1 MTKYIDSV
9 RAALEEMAQKKK
21 MHEGECSE
29 VELDEAQKLF
39 MFKTK
44 AEADKKA
51 KQVNGKVLELKRAM
65 DGNLF
70 AVIVKGRGLTNEEVD
85 LNEGVEEAMDPVN
98 PKAVKKDFKDRKD
111 KDIDNDGD
119 VDDSDEYL
127 HKKRKAISKS
137 KGKNEDEPEGEKGET
152 AKMNPKKEQKVTK
165 EDIQKEAL
173 RGRRAP
179 KMTYALVG
187 AKDMKIYSTGSDERD
202 LRLDKRSLEKRFKQP
217 LKLARLKTAQS
228 IGDKVDK
235 SQIKESTIRDRLM
248 SIWEDAAGA
257 KRMKDQNREPMTKDD
272 ERSAKKMKDGHGAPN
287 RAGEI
292 GKEADDT
299 DKAERSGPSKK
310 ARPNDNMQGDR
321 NVINKI
327 ANAYKKL
334 GSGKDM

>member
-9 RAALEEMAQKKK
+9 RAALEEMAQIEEKKK
-21 MHEGECSE
+21 MKKIPENDYENDDDDD
-29 VELDEAQKLF
+29 DE
-39 MFKTK
+39 
-44 AEADKKA
+44 EE
-51 KQVNGKVLELKRAM
+51 NGKKKKNGKKDDM
-65 DGNLF
+65 D
-70 AVIVKGRGLTNEEVD
+70 
-85 LNEGVEEAMDPVN
+85 EAMDPVN

-152 AKMNPKKEQKVTK
+152 ATMNPKKEQKAT
-165 EDIQKEAL
+165 
-173 RGRRAP
+173 
-179 KMTYALVG
+179 
-187 AKDMKIYSTGSDERD
+187 
-202 LRLDKRSLEKRFKQP
+202 
-217 LKLARLKTAQS
+217 
-228 IGDKVDK
+228 
-235 SQIKESTIRDRLM
+235 KESTIRDRLM

>member
-9 RAALEEMAQKKK
+9 RAALEEMAQIEEKKK
-21 MHEGECSE
+21 MKKIPENDYENDDDDDDDEEENGKKKKNGKKDDM
-29 VELDEAQKLF
+29 DEAV
-39 MFKTK
+39 TS
-44 AEADKKA
+44 ADKKPETF
-51 KQVNGKVLELKRAM
+51 VGPDGKTRTRLVPTTKKS
-65 DGNLF
+65 DQ
-70 AVIVKGRGLTNEEVD
+70 T
-85 LNEGVEEAMDPVN
+85 EAMDPVD

-152 AKMNPKKEQKVTK
+152 ATMNPKKEQKAT
-165 EDIQKEAL
+165 
-173 RGRRAP
+173 
-179 KMTYALVG
+179 
-187 AKDMKIYSTGSDERD
+187 
-202 LRLDKRSLEKRFKQP
+202 
-217 LKLARLKTAQS
+217 
-228 IGDKVDK
+228 
-235 SQIKESTIRDRLM
+235 KESTIRDRLM

>member
-9 RAALEEMAQKKK
+9 RAALEEMAQIEEKKK
-21 MHEGECSE
+21 MKKIPENDYENDDDDD
-29 VELDEAQKLF
+29 DE
-39 MFKTK
+39 
-44 AEADKKA
+44 EE
-51 KQVNGKVLELKRAM
+51 NGKKKKNGKKDDM
-65 DGNLF
+65 D
-70 AVIVKGRGLTNEEVD
+70 
-85 LNEGVEEAMDPVN
+85 EAMDPVN

-152 AKMNPKKEQKVTK
+152 AVMNPKKE
-165 EDIQKEAL
+165 
-173 RGRRAP
+173 
-179 KMTYALVG
+179 
-187 AKDMKIYSTGSDERD
+187 
-202 LRLDKRSLEKRFKQP
+202 EK
-217 LKLARLKTAQS
+217 AT
-228 IGDKVDK
+228 
-235 SQIKESTIRDRLM
+235 KESTIRDRLM

-292 GKEADDT
+292 GKEADTT
-299 DKAERSGPSKK
+299 DAAEKSSPSPK

>member
-9 RAALEEMAQKKK
+9 RAALEEMAQIEEKKK
-21 MHEGECSE
+21 MKKIPENDYENDDDDDDDD
-29 VELDEAQKLF
+29 DE
-39 MFKTK
+39 
-44 AEADKKA
+44 EE
-51 KQVNGKVLELKRAM
+51 NGKKKKNGKKDDM
-65 DGNLF
+65 D
-70 AVIVKGRGLTNEEVD
+70 
-85 LNEGVEEAMDPVN
+85 EAMDPVN

-152 AKMNPKKEQKVTK
+152 ATMNPKKE
-165 EDIQKEAL
+165 
-173 RGRRAP
+173 
-179 KMTYALVG
+179 
-187 AKDMKIYSTGSDERD
+187 
-202 LRLDKRSLEKRFKQP
+202 EK
-217 LKLARLKTAQS
+217 AT
-228 IGDKVDK
+228 
-235 SQIKESTIRDRLM
+235 KESTIRDRLM

-292 GKEADDT
+292 GKEADTT
-299 DKAERSGPSKK
+299 DAAERSSPSPK
-310 ARPNDNMQGDR
+310 ARSNDNMQGDR
-321 NVINKI
+321 NIINKI